1 MKVSMELSSDEDIKR
16 YKEETTTIF
25 LHIPKSAG
33 QTLFQI
39 LNREYKHANI
49 YTFQGGRQRLAN
61 SIKEFENLPIAER
74 NKYRL
79 LRGHVKFG
87 IHRLIERPFT
97 YITILRDPVSRILSH
112 YHYVLRTPAHALHEL
127 VTSTGMD
134 IVRYV
139 SSGLSTELNNGQVR
153 LIAGTGSDLPFGQ
166 CSEALLQE
174 AIKNLETSFS
184 VVGLTER
191 FDDTILLMNQ
201 TLGWH
206 KFPYYTKRNVTKGRG
221 YGMELSAEAIEA
233 IRKYNALDLR
243 LYEYAARQ
251 FEQAAKRIPDRMRRR
266 FHLLNAI
273 YYPYGRTASKV
284 NGWLQA
290 LYKNYQK

>member
-1 MKVSMELSSDEDIKR
+1 MKVSMGLSSDEDIKR
-16 YKEETTTIF
+16 RKETTTIF

-61 SIKEFENLPIAER
+61 SIIEFKNLPIVECH
-74 NKYRL
+74 KYRL

-87 IHRLIERPFT
+87 IHHLIERPFT

-127 VTSTGMD
+127 VVSTGMD
-134 IVRYV
+134 IERYV

-153 LIAGTGSDLPFGQ
+153 LIAGVGSGLPFGQ

-174 AIKNLETSFS
+174 AITNLETSFS

-191 FDDTILLMNQ
+191 FDDTILLMHQ

-206 KFPYYTKRNVTKGRG
+206 KFPFYTKRNVAKGRG
-221 YGMELSAEAIEA
+221 YEMELHAEAIEA
-233 IRKYNALDLR
+233 IRKYNALDLK
-243 LYEYAARQ
+243 LYEYAAGQ
-251 FEQAAKRIPDRMRRR
+251 FEQAIKRIPDGIRRR
-266 FHLLNAI
+266 FHLLNSI
-273 YYPYGRTASKV
+273 YYPYGRAISKV
-284 NGWLQA
+284 NGWLHM
-290 LYKNYQK
+290 LHKNHQK